1 MNLYRIIVFCHVAA
15 TLALFGAL
23 AIEWVSLRSLRQAES
38 YEQAREWMGLWR
50 LLAPLGAPFALVILA
65 SGIYLARTIGA
76 WTLGWVEAAVPTL
89 VIAALAGGIVGP
101 RRNRL
106 QAAVATRVGPLPGD
120 LLMQLRQ
127 PMLLASWRFRAAL
140 LTGLV
145 FDMTVKPASG
155 GALVMAVVAL
165 AGIGWGLLTWTG
177 APARVQQTVS

>member
-1 MNLYRIIVFCHVAA
+1 MTLYRIVVFCHVAA

-38 YEQAREWMGLWR
+38 YEQAREWVGLWR
-50 LLAPLGAPFALVILA
+50 LLVPLGVPFALVILA

-76 WTLGWVEAAVPTL
+76 WTLGWVEVAVPAL
-89 VIAALAGGIVGP
+89 VVVALAGGIVGP

-106 QAAVATRVGPLPGD
+106 QAAVATGVGPLPGD

-127 PMLLASWRFRAAL
+127 PLLMASWRFRAAL

-145 FDMTVKPASG
+145 FEMTVKPASD
-155 GALVMAVVAL
+155 GALVMAAVVL
-165 AGIGWGLLTWTG
+165 IGIVWGLLTWTG
-177 APARVQQTVS
+177 AHARVQETVS